1 MPNKPGSRQRNYGH
15 RTTLPGSKMQNR
27 PRSRKEYHT
36 ARWTR
41 LSRRFREANPLCARC
56 QANGLFVPSQ
66 VTDHV
71 IPVEIHGNF
80 WDQSNW
86 QPLCRRCNIAKGNE
100 DKKLINEYRKAN

>member
-1 MPNKPGSRQRNYGH
+1 MPNRPGSRHRNYGH
-15 RTTLPGSKMQNR
+15 RTTGKGNKMQKR

-36 ARWTR
+36 AKWTR

-56 QANGLFVPSQ
+56 AAAGVVTPTQ

-71 IPVEIHGNF
+71 IPVDIHKNF